1 MNNNKRAVHRIG
13 VIDSGIGGMSTLR
26 GVLEILQSNANKLN
40 YNLEFVYVGDNLNN
54 PYGERS
60 KEEINQFVDKI
71 LNFLKSKNVN
81 MLIVACNTMC
91 SNAMETIIAH
101 KFAYTV
107 NVVDAC
113 VSAII
118 QAGSKNIGVIATS
131 ATVRSN
137 HYPNV
142 LKEIMGDDVSVVQ
155 EPSPNLA
162 KMIERRELDADGL
175 LGELDK
181 HVQSLLKA
189 NNKIETIC
197 LACTHY
203 QHLDHIRYMSLYYND
218 INRFNVALPYDEI
231 VRLLLEGKLITE
243 STENNEQ
250 NKIKI
255 DVYATE
261 HTDNFWAMSQSIFN
275 IEPVVVSL

>member
-1 MNNNKRAVHRIG
+1 MNNGKRVVHRVG

-26 GVLEILQSNANKLN
+26 GVLEILRANSDKLN
-40 YNLEFVYVGDNLNN
+40 YDLEFVYVGDNLNN

-71 LNFLKSKNVN
+71 LNFLKSKGVN

-91 SNAMETIIAH
+91 SNAMETIIGH

-113 VSAII
+113 VSAIVEI
-118 QAGSKNIGVIATS
+118 GSKNIGVIATS

-142 LKEIMGDDVSVVQ
+142 LTEMLGDDVSVVQ
-155 EPSPNLA
+155 EASPNLA
-162 KMIERRELDADGL
+162 KMIERRELDSDGL

-181 HVQSLLKA
+181 HVKNLLKA
-189 NNKIETIC
+189 NSNIETIC

-203 QHLDHIRYMSLYYND
+203 QHLDHIRYMSLYHND
-218 INRFNVALPYDEI
+218 VNRFKVALPYDEI
-231 VRLLLEGKLITE
+231 VRLLLAGELIVE
-243 STENNEQ
+243 STKNNDQ
-250 NKIKI
+250 NRIKI

-261 HTDNFWAMSQSIFN
+261 RTENFWAMSRSIFN